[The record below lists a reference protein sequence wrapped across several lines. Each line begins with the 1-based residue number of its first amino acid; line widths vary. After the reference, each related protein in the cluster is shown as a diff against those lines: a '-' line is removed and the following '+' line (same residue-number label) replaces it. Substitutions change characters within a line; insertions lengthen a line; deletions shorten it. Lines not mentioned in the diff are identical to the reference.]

1 MKSFFKSVGMAILG
15 GAVVLGSYKMFF
27 EEPQSPLSLSSDSQT
42 TQLPVQQVAY
52 TGSAPINTIDFT
64 EAAERTV
71 HAVVHVKNTTLAK
84 GAVSMTDLMYGRTP
98 YREAV
103 GSGSGVIITQ
113 DGYIVTNNHVIANS
127 TNLEVTLNNNKSY
140 PAKVVGTDE
149 KSDIALLKIETDEEL
164 PYVTFGD
171 SNQVKIGEWVLAVGN
186 PFNLNSTVTA
196 GIISAKGRDLQGDS
210 SQIQSFLQTDA
221 AVNPGNSG
229 GALVN
234 TRGELIGINTAIASR
249 TGSYVGYSFAV
260 PSNNARKIIEDI
272 MEYGFVQK
280 GMLGISGRDLNGKLA
295 GELGLKEA
303 EGIYVGN
310 VVEASGAAKAGVRV
324 GDIIT
329 KINGMKIR
337 NFADLTGFVNS
348 KNPGDVVTAVVMR
361 DGSAKQ
367 IQIEITKNNTVSV
380 PQLEMELR
388 NLNAQDKKVYGTKAG
403 VKVERTTG
411 SLARYDMRDYVIT
424 AINDN
429 KVTDVDQLQR
439 ILRSIGARETVLIE
453 MKNTSGEVERFRY
466 TID

>member
-1 MKSFFKSVGMAILG
+1 MKSFFKSVGMAVLG

-27 EEPQSPLSLSSDSQT
+27 EESELPSLTTSSEISNK
-42 TQLPVQQVAY
+42 LPVQQVAY
-52 TGSAPINTIDFT
+52 TGSAPINTVDFT
-64 EAAERTV
+64 EAADRTV
-71 HAVVHVKNTTLAK
+71 HAVVHVKNTTSSS
-84 GAVSMTDLMYGRTP
+84 GVITMQDLMYGRMP
-98 YREAV
+98 SREAV
-103 GSGSGVIITQ
+103 GTGSGVIITQ
-113 DGYIVTNNHVIANS
+113 DGYIVTNNHVIAKS
-127 TNLEVTLNNNKSY
+127 RNLEVTLNNNKSY
-140 PAKVVGTDE
+140 PAKLIGTDE

-164 PYVTFGD
+164 PYITFGD
-171 SNQVKIGEWVLAVGN
+171 SNQTRIGEWVLAVGN

-196 GIISAKGRDLQGDS
+196 GIVSAKGRDLAGDG

-295 GELGLKEA
+295 GELNLDQA

-310 VVEASGAAKAGVRV
+310 VVENSGAAEAGVRV

-329 KINGMKIR
+329 KINGIKIR

-348 KNPGDVVTAVVMR
+348 KNPGDIVNAIIIR
-361 DGSAKQ
+361 DGKTKE
-367 IQIEITKNNTVSV
+367 IDIEITKNNTVSV
-380 PQLEMELR
+380 PQLEMEVR
-388 NLNAQDKKVYGTKAG
+388 NLNSQDKKTYNTKTG

-411 SLARYDMRDYVIT
+411 SLARYNMTDFIIT
-424 AINDN
+424 SINDT
-429 KVTDVDQLQR
+429 KVTNTDQLQS
-439 ILRSIGARETVLIE
+439 ILRNLSSRETVLIE
-453 MKNTSGEVERFRY
+453 MKNSRGETERFRY
-466 TID
+466 TVD

>member
-1 MKSFFKSVGMAILG
+1 MKSFFKSVGIAILG

-27 EEPQSPLSLSSDSQT
+27 EQPQSKLSLSNDAQT
-42 TQLPVQQVAY
+42 SKLPVQQVGY
-52 TGSAPINTIDFT
+52 TGSAPINTVDFT
-64 EAAERTV
+64 EAAERTI

-84 GAVSMTDLMYGRTP
+84 GAVSMADLMYGRTP

-103 GSGSGVIITQ
+103 GTGSGVIITQ
-113 DGYIVTNNHVIANS
+113 DGYIVTNNHVIAKS

-140 PAKVVGTDE
+140 PAKLVGTDE

-164 PYVTFGD
+164 PYMTFGD

-295 GELGLKEA
+295 GELGIKEA
-303 EGIYVGN
+303 EGIYVGS
-310 VVEASGAAKAGVRV
+310 VLEASGAAKAGVRV

-329 KINGMKIR
+329 KINGIKIR

-348 KNPGDVVTAVVMR
+348 KNPGDVVMAVVMR
-361 DGSAKQ
+361 DGNAKQ
-367 IQIEITKNNTVSV
+367 IKIEITKNNTVSV
-380 PQLEMELR
+380 PQLEMDLR
-388 NLNAQDKKVYGTKAG
+388 DLNAQDKKIYGTKAG

-411 SLARYDMRDYVIT
+411 SLARYDMRDYVII

-429 KVTDVDQLQR
+429 KVTDIVQLKS
-439 ILRSIGARETVLIE
+439 ILRNIGAGETVLIE
-453 MKNTSGEVERFRY
+453 MKNTRDEVERFRY